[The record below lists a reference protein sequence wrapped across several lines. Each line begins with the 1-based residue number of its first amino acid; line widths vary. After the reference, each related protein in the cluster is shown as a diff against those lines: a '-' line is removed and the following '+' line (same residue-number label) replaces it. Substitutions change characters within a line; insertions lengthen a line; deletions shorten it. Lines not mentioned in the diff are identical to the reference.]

1 MSWHLTLRRNVF
13 VRLGVYYASVIILA
27 VILFRAFPII
37 PEYMDAERARH
48 VRTATGF
55 LGPDDVDIPGFAVG
69 PGALLQMSLV
79 IPITLSM
86 AFAFAL
92 SLPIAWVY
100 TWTRQGKPY
109 RSSLAQTIVIL
120 PIAISLVVFLV
131 KGSLPLAFSLAG
143 IVAAVRFRSS
153 LSEPI
158 DAIYMFVA
166 IGVGLATGVQ
176 LLPVAT
182 IGSWCFVAAVLLVR
196 HTSLGVDPPLLVGW
210 QLLPA
215 GATSGSLDK
224 GRRQGKE
231 NADARNILLS
241 FHATDGR
248 AANHSIERVLDS
260 YAKSWRCRQELS
272 ADPQLLLY
280 ELRLKSGV
288 SPHELVTGVEM
299 FGASYITKVEV
310 SARENEP

>member
-1 MSWHLTLRRNVF
+1 MSWHSTLRDNVF
-13 VRLGVYYASVIILA
+13 VRLGVYYASWIVA
-27 VILFRAFPII
+27 VVILYRAFPII
-37 PEYMDAERARH
+37 PEYMDAERARLI
-48 VRTATGF
+48 RTATG
-55 LGPDDVDIPGFAVG
+55 LIGPTDGEIPGFAVG
-69 PGALLQMSLV
+69 PGALVQMSLV

-86 AFAFAL
+86 AVAFGL
-92 SLPIAWVY
+92 SLPIAWLY
-100 TWTRQGKPY
+100 TWTRQGKRY
-109 RSSLAQTIVIL
+109 SSSLAQTLVIL

-166 IGVGLATGVQ
+166 IGVGLASGVQ
-176 LLPVAT
+176 LLAIAT

-196 HTSLGVDPPLLVGW
+196 HVSLGIDPPLLVGW

-241 FHATDGR
+241 VQAKDGR
-248 AANHSIERVLDS
+248 AAHHSIEQVLDR
-260 YAKSWRCRQELS
+260 YAKTWHCRDELS

-280 ELRLKSGV
+280 ELRLNRGV
-288 SPHELVTGVEM
+288 SPNELVTGVEM
-299 FGASYITKVEV
+299 YGASYITNVGV
-310 SARENEP
+310 SATANDL